1 MVTYELALIIKSE
14 AIFGSG
20 ISNVYIHEDCQYDE
34 NGFIYY
40 HSKTLKGLLHR
51 TGKNL
56 FGDDN
61 KIVKSLFGSEAD
73 EEIEE
78 KKEKKFKENSTEKEE
93 SERKINEGKLIFS
106 NLELPNEIKEIV
118 KKEQLSIGEILK
130 IQTNIRKFIKIG
142 ASGVNE
148 NLRTVRTV
156 KDGIVLTGQIKIKM
170 GLTEKEKRDLLFI
183 LKATRNIGLMKNR
196 GRGEVEFKIDYEEEF
211 RKRV

>member
-1 MVTYELALIIKSE
+1 M
-14 AIFGSG
+14 
-20 ISNVYIHEDCQYDE
+20 
-34 NGFIYY
+34 
-40 HSKTLKGLLHR
+40 
-51 TGKNL
+51 
-56 FGDDN
+56 
-61 KIVKSLFGSEAD
+61 
-73 EEIEE
+73 
-78 KKEKKFKENSTEKEE
+78 
-93 SERKINEGKLIFS
+93 
-106 NLELPNEIKEIV
+106 
-118 KKEQLSIGEILK
+118 K